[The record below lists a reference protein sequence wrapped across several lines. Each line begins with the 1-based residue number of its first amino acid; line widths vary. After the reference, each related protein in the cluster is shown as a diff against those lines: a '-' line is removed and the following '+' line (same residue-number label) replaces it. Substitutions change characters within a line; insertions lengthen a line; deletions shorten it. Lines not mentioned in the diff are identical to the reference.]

1 MTTRRTNLL
10 LIEDDAHAR
19 EATALLLE
27 GWGHAVRTAE
37 SGAAALA
44 TLEAGLPDLVLTDLH
59 LPHLSGIELL
69 KRMRSGGVEAPVVV
83 ITGRGTV
90 EGAVD
95 AVREGAFHF
104 LQKPVDPPLLRATI
118 DAALALA
125 PASRELQ
132 KRRSL
137 LGATSELVVESAAMR
152 GAMQLVERVAAAK
165 ASVVVT
171 GESGT
176 GKEMVA
182 RAVHQR
188 SPRRERPFV
197 AVNCAAIPAT
207 LMESELFG
215 HERGA
220 FTGADQRRIG
230 CFEQADGG
238 TLFLDEIG
246 ELPLELQA
254 KFLRVLEDGKIRRLG
269 GKQEIS
275 VDVRLVA
282 ATHRDLKELVRD
294 GRFREDLFF
303 RVNVFHIA
311 LPALRDRVEDIPA
324 LARHFLVRYAREA
337 GRRIDRLSPGA
348 LHRLSGYGWPGN
360 IRELRNCI
368 ERAVLLCDGD
378 TITEAQLSHE
388 VLQQD
393 APSALRVQCGL
404 SLDAVVR
411 AYVESSLR
419 QQGGNKLRTAKL
431 LGIGEKTLH
440 QKLHRWAAQDA
451 GQSVAPYG
459 DDADADGRPE
469 GR

>member
-1 MTTRRTNLL
+1 
-10 LIEDDAHAR
+10 
-19 EATALLLE
+19 
-27 GWGHAVRTAE
+27 
-37 SGAAALA
+37 
-44 TLEAGLPDLVLTDLH
+44 VL
-59 LPHLSGIELL
+59 
-69 KRMRSGGVEAPVVV
+69 
-83 ITGRGTV
+83 TGRGTV

-95 AVREGAFHF
+95 AIREGAFHF

-118 DAALALA
+118 DAALTLA
-125 PASRELQ
+125 PAGREL
-132 KRRSL
+132 RRRRAQAAST
-137 LGATSELVVESAAMR
+137 GDIVVESAAMQ
-152 GAMQLVERVAAAK
+152 GVLQLVERVATAK

-182 RAVHQR
+182 RSVHR
-188 SPRRERPFV
+188 TSGRRERPFV
-197 AVNCAAIPAT
+197 AINCAAIPAT

-238 TLFLDEIG
+238 TLFLDEVG

-254 KFLRVLEDGKIRRLG
+254 KFLRVLEDGKVRRLG

-282 ATHRDLKELVRD
+282 ATHRDLKELVRE
-294 GRFREDLFF
+294 GLFREDLYF
-303 RVNVFHIA
+303 RINVFHIA
-311 LPALRDRVEDIPA
+311 LPPLRERVEDIPA
-324 LARHFLVRYAREA
+324 LACHFLVRYARES
-337 GRRIDRLSPGA
+337 GRRVERLSPGA
-348 LHRLSGYGWPGN
+348 LKRLAGYAWPGN

-378 TITEAQLSHE
+378 TIIEAQLPVE

-393 APSALRVQCGL
+393 TASALRVQLGL
-404 SLDAVVR
+404 PLREVERS
-411 AYVESSLR
+411 YVEATLR
-419 QQGGNKLRTAKL
+419 RQGGNKLRTAMI

-440 QKLHRWAAQDA
+440 QKLHRWAALDA
-451 GQSVAPYG
+451 DDGSTPQG
-459 DDADADGRPE
+459 DDAGGE
-469 GR
+469 